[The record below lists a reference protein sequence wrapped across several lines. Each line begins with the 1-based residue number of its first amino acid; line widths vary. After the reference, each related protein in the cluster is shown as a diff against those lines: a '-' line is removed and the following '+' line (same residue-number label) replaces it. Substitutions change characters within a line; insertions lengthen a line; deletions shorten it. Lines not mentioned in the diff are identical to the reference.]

1 MHTIWPPHTEPF
13 SSTKLD
19 EGIRENDNSHSKS
32 ILVLNQRK
40 RGGKRDGGR
49 GEEKLDRGRQR
60 GDRDEGEREYLFENV
75 YSWFFFF
82 FWFFCFVVVV
92 VVFYW
97 PVMCSINQW
106 CVALIS
112 FELYWPLMSYT
123 YQWCV
128 VSMSVMCFIDQ
139 WCVVLIDDGFNWS
152 VMFRIDDQRYAL
164 LISGVLHWSAM
175 NCIDRCIDQWWSVLI
190 SSIRFIVQR
199 CVALI
204 SV

>member
-1 MHTIWPPHTEPF
+1 MHAIWPPHTEPF

-75 YSWFFFF
+75 YSWFFCCCC
-82 FWFFCFVVVV
+82 CFVVVV

-123 YQWCV
+123 YQWCA
-128 VSMSVMCFIDQ
+128 VSMSVMCFSDQ
-139 WCVVLIDDGFNWS
+139 WCVALIDDGFNWS
-152 VMFRIDDQRYAL
+152 VMCCIDDQRYAL